1 MTMETPICWAD
12 PLAAMQDGPPPCVAP
27 HSGRGVE
34 REAPVFKGCEE
45 VVRFKAGWGL
55 SWYHHGHFR
64 HRFIGGTYHI
74 IPYIRPV

>member
-1 MTMETPICWAD
+1 MTMEP

-45 VVRFKAGWGL
+45 VVRFEAGWGL
-55 SWYHHGHFR
+55 S
-64 HRFIGGTYHI
+64 
-74 IPYIRPV
+74 